1 MNAPFSAVPVLQ
13 RFIASALATDAAVL
27 TALGGPGRIHPNLS
41 PATIKTR
48 HLTHRDYG
56 SVKVAMPNGT
66 IGMVSMR
73 WAITAWEPAPS
84 QQALE
89 PLMEAV
95 MGLLIGPYLAGKTHR
110 FEDGDRIWS
119 IEADYFGP
127 DLVELEVAPAGT
139 WAPLRETYTLALQQV
154 S

>member
-1 MNAPFSAVPVLQ
+1 MNAPFSAVTVLQ
-13 RFIASALATDAAVL
+13 RFVASTLAADAAVK

-41 PATIKTR
+41 PKKITTR

-56 SVKVAMPNGT
+56 SVRVAMPYGT
-66 IGMVSMR
+66 IGMVTMR

-95 MGLLIGPYLAGKTHR
+95 MGILIGPMLAGKIHR
-110 FEDGDRIWS
+110 FVDGDRIWS
-119 IEADYFGP
+119 IEAEYAGP
-127 DLVELEVAPAGT
+127 DLVELEVAPEGT

>member
-1 MNAPFSAVPVLQ
+1 MNRPFSAVVVLQ
-13 RFIASALATDAAVL
+13 RFVASTLAADAEVQ
-27 TALGGPGRIHPNLS
+27 TALGGAGRIHPNLS
-41 PATIKTR
+41 PTTIKTR

-73 WAITAWEPAPS
+73 WAVTAWEPSPS

-95 MGLLIGPYLAGKTHR
+95 MKALIGPILAGKTHR
-110 FEDGDRIWS
+110 FVDGDRIWS
-119 IEADYFGP
+119 IEADYFSP
-127 DLVELEVAPAGT
+127 DLVELEVAPIGT
-139 WAPLRETYTLALQQV
+139 WAPVRETYTLALQQV